1 MGNPCAFRN
10 ICNSFTS
17 LPLAPS
23 SRFWLKIYF
32 VLASVVAGT
41 VEVEVTAVPVEGVVF
56 GIAVSQ
62 GRGLCSVYP
71 GRMEPAVDGAGVGA
85 SGVTAFDAVD
95 AGLTCAKLLV
105 AVAVKVYDVPFV
117 RPVTVMGDEL
127 PVAVMLPGE
136 EVTVYPVIP
145 PPAEAVNDMV
155 ACALPAVAT
164 RLVGGITPNPILA
177 CANPR

>member
-1 MGNPCAFRN
+1 M
-10 ICNSFTS
+10 I
-17 LPLAPS
+17 APEN
-23 SRFWLKIYF
+23 
-32 VLASVVAGT
+32 VVV
-41 VEVEVTAVPVEGVVF
+41 VEVEDEVATFPVEGIVF
-56 GIAVSQ
+56 ETAVSQ

-71 GRMEPAVDGAGVGA
+71 GRMEPTAGVTGASGVTVGA

-95 AGLTCAKLLV
+95 AGLTCPELFV

-117 RPVTVMGDEL
+117 RPVTVIGDVL

-145 PPAEAVNDMV
+145 PPTEGVNDTV

-164 RLVGGITPNPILA
+164 RLVGGITLKPIEARTNPG
-177 CANPR
+177 

>member
-1 MGNPCAFRN
+1 M
-10 ICNSFTS
+10 
-17 LPLAPS
+17 PS

-32 VLASVVAGT
+32 VLASVVAGE
-41 VEVEVTAVPVEGVVF
+41 VEVEVTTLSVEGTVF
-56 GIAVSQ
+56 GTAVSQ

-71 GRMEPAVDGAGVGA
+71 GRMEPVVAGAGA

-95 AGLTCAKLLV
+95 AGLTCPELLV

-117 RPVTVMGDEL
+117 RPVTVIGDEL

-145 PPAEAVNDMV
+145 PPTEAVNDMV

-164 RLVGGITPNPILA
+164 RSVGGITPKPIEACTNPG
-177 CANPR
+177 